1 MGHTETTLYFNF
13 PFHAQVSGCWFLI
26 YVTKRTLAKVVLL
39 YMAMWQFSV
48 EILVIILE
56 LEGHSTLLELPRGV
70 EIISSLYFAN
80 G

>member
-1 MGHTETTLYFNF
+1 ML
-13 PFHAQVSGCWFLI
+13 VSDLCNQ
-26 YVTKRTLAKVVLL
+26 RTLAKVVIL
-39 YMAMWQFSV
+39 YMTMWQFSV

-56 LEGHSTLLELPRGV
+56 LEGHSTLLELLRAV

>member
-1 MGHTETTLYFNF
+1 M
-13 PFHAQVSGCWFLI
+13 I
-26 YVTKRTLAKVVLL
+26 YVTKRTLAKVVIL

-48 EILVIILE
+48 ETLVIILE
-56 LEGHSTLLELPRGV
+56 LEGHSTLLELLRAV

>member
-1 MGHTETTLYFNF
+1 
-13 PFHAQVSGCWFLI
+13 
-26 YVTKRTLAKVVLL
+26 
-39 YMAMWQFSV
+39 MAMWQFSV

>member
-1 MGHTETTLYFNF
+1 ML
-13 PFHAQVSGCWFLI
+13 VSDLCNQ
-26 YVTKRTLAKVVLL
+26 RTLAKVVIL

-56 LEGHSTLLELPRGV
+56 LEGHSTLLELLRAV